1 VHDPRAEIS
10 RRLAQRREAVLK
22 LDGRD
27 AAIARA
33 RLAAFGAMLAL
44 GWLALGAHRVSGWWL
59 LAPLAAFVALAALH
73 DRVFQARSRMRRAI
87 AFHERA
93 LGRLDGRFAGT
104 GTSGDAFAD
113 PAHPYAQDL
122 DLFGRGSV
130 FELICAARSLAGEER
145 LAAWLLEPAPPD
157 VLRPRQRAVAALAP
171 RLDLR
176 EDLAVLGEDVRAA
189 VDARALAAWGEEPSL
204 VEPWLLP
211 ASLALAG
218 AALAATLAWIAGLG
232 PLPLVAVLLGEWGF
246 ARSLRGPVL
255 RVLAGVERPAAELRV
270 LSLLL
275 GRLER
280 EPLDDPRLASLQAAL
295 VASGARASSG
305 IARLERTVSRM
316 EWAKNQFFAPIA
328 FALAWTPLH
337 AGLVERWRR
346 ANGGRIRSWLDAAA
360 ELEALSSLAGY
371 AYEHPE
377 DPFPEVVDAG
387 PERRALLDGD
397 ALRHPLLPGAVPN
410 DVRLGDGHPR
420 VLLVSGSNMSGKST
434 YLRTTGVNVVLAL
447 AGAPVRAT
455 RLRLTPLRV
464 GATLRIQDSLQ
475 AGRSRFYAEITRL
488 KQLSDLAEGGAP
500 LLFLLDE
507 ILHGTNSHD
516 RRIGAEAIVR
526 GLVAKGAIG
535 VVTTHDLAL
544 TELAGR
550 AQGQPDEAAPAPQGA
565 PNNERGFAAGTDL
578 ERAGG
583 PGGREGEAR
592 VSPRYDI
599 PLANAHFEDQVRDGE
614 IAFDYRLR
622 PGVVAHSNALALM
635 RAVGLRL

>member
-10 RRLAQRREAVLK
+10 RRLAARREAVSN
-22 LDGRD
+22 LDRQD
-27 AAIARA
+27 AALGWA
-33 RLAAFGAMLAL
+33 RLAAFSAAAALA
-44 GWLALGAHRVSGWWL
+44 WLALWAHRLSALWL
-59 LAPLAAFVALAALH
+59 LVPLAAFVALAALH
-73 DRVFQARSRMRRAI
+73 DRVFQARSRTRRAI

-104 GTSGDAFAD
+104 GTAGDGFAAAD
-113 PAHPYAQDL
+113 HPYAQDL

-130 FELICAARSLAGEER
+130 FELICGARTLPGEER
-145 LAAWLLEPAPPD
+145 LAAWLLAPAPPD
-157 VLRPRQRAVAALAP
+157 ELRSRQRAVAALAP

-189 VDARALAAWGEEPSL
+189 VDARALAEWGGHAPLAEAWL
-204 VEPWLLP
+204 VS

-218 AALAATLAWIAGLG
+218 AAIATTLAWIAGFG
-232 PLPLVAVLLGEWGF
+232 PVPLLAVLLAEWGF
-246 ARSLRGPVL
+246 ARTLKEAVT

-270 LSLLL
+270 LALLL

-280 EPLDDPRLASLQAAL
+280 EAFDDPRLRQLQSTL
-295 VASGARASSG
+295 LASGERASSR
-305 IARLERTVSRM
+305 IAHLERTVSRM

-328 FALAWTPLH
+328 FGLSWTTLH

-346 ANGGRIRSWLDAAA
+346 ANGDRIRGWLDAAA
-360 ELEALSSLAGY
+360 ELEALSSVAGY

-377 DPFPEVVDAG
+377 DPFPEVLDGGGTA
-387 PERRALLDGD
+387 ALLEGD

-434 YLRTTGVNVVLAL
+434 YLRTVGVNVVLAL
-447 AGAPVRAT
+447 AGAPVRAA
-455 RLRLTPLRV
+455 RLRLSPLRV

-488 KQLSDLAEGGAP
+488 KQLSDLADGPVP

-516 RRIGAEAIVR
+516 RRIGAEAVVR
-526 GLVAKGAIG
+526 GLADRRAIG
-535 VVTTHDLAL
+535 LVTTHDLAL
-544 TELAGR
+544 TELADR
-550 AQGQPDEAAPAPQGA
+550 A
-565 PNNERGFAAGTDL
+565 
-578 ERAGG
+578 
-583 PGGREGEAR
+583 PGM
-592 VSPRYDI
+592 
-599 PLANAHFEDQVRDGE
+599 LANAHFEDQVRDGE